1 MHYRVNWAK
10 VVRFADHVSH
20 GRTRYRR
27 VAALLELLGHDVP
40 KDFAQKATRPSET
53 PLYLGDRKT
62 YGARS
67 QRLRERIVLVSEQ
80 LAGSALEP
88 APIIVGRAPRSVKAI
103 LVSNVTAA
111 SHFMMVPKARRAP
124 TLLLTRS
131 IT

>member
-62 YGARS
+62 HGAS
-67 QRLRERIVLVSEQ
+67 GERLPTWSVVVNMDLAAIAEQ
-80 LAGSALEP
+80 
-88 APIIVGRAPRSVKAI
+88 AI
-103 LVSNVTAA
+103 
-111 SHFMMVPKARRAP
+111 R
-124 TLLLTRS
+124 
-131 IT
+131 